1 MGLRERKKEQT
12 RRLIADTAW
21 RLFADRGF
29 DQVPVAE
36 VAKAAEVSVATV
48 FNYFPA
54 KEDLFFSGLSVF
66 GDNLRAAVADRAS
79 GEPVTTA
86 VRDFLLDSGGLLDLV
101 ERGDPASLDRLRTVQ
116 RVIAESPTL
125 AARERDTLAAIAA
138 ALADQL
144 AEESGGDPADHVTA
158 HGVAAALLGVHRALV
173 DLVRRR
179 VLAEEGLES
188 LAADVR
194 AYCTAAF
201 DRLADGLRDYAP
213 KP

>member
-21 RLFADRGF
+21 RMFADRGF
-29 DQVPVAE
+29 DQVTVAE
-36 VAKAAEVSVATV
+36 VANSAEVSVATV

-66 GDNLRAAVADRAS
+66 GDGLRAAVADRAP
-79 GEPVTTA
+79 GESAIMA
-86 VRDFLLDSGGLLDLV
+86 VRDFLLDSGGLLELV
-101 ERGDPASLDRLRTVQ
+101 ESGDEESLDRLRTVQ

-125 AARERDTLAAIAA
+125 VARERDTLAEIAA
-138 ALADQL
+138 ALAGQL
-144 AEESGGDPADHVTA
+144 AEEAGGEPADHVIA

-179 VLAEEGLES
+179 VLTDERLGS

-194 AYCTAAF
+194 AYCISAF

-213 KP
+213 KR